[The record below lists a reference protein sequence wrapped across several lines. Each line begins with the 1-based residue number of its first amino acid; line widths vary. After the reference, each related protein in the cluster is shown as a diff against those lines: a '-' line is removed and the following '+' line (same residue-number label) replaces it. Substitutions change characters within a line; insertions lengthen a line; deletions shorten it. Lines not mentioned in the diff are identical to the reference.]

1 MTESEVVAKALRLY
15 KTSPSAVEKG
25 LEYAEFLIDY
35 EPTNKEAPEKA
46 RSTLHLVE

>member
-1 MTESEVVAKALRLY
+1 MTESEVVARALRLY
-15 KTSPSAVEKG
+15 KTNPSAVERG

-46 RSTLHLVE
+46 ASTLQLVK